1 MYIDILEFYVKL
13 LYIILLNKIKLLI
26 FIGLM
31 LIKN

>member
-13 LYIILLNKIKLLI
+13 LYIILLYKIKFLI

-31 LIKN
+31 LIKK

>member
-13 LYIILLNKIKLLI
+13 LYIILLYKIKLLI

>member
-13 LYIILLNKIKLLI
+13 LYIILLYKIKLLI
-26 FIGLM
+26 FIGLI